1 MKRHAIVF
9 FVMLFVMSL
18 GLIQANASEK
28 PNEEDGQSAIVHV
41 NGSGAPNTVL
51 IRADE
56 DISLFVKADGYTQ
69 DGKPIYTNND
79 SVTSSPGQ
87 E

>member
-1 MKRHAIVF
+1 MKRHVIGF
-9 FVMLFVMSL
+9 FAMLFILSF
-18 GLIQANASEK
+18 GSIQANAAEK
-28 PNEEDGQSAIVHV
+28 PNEEEGNSAIVHV

-56 DISLFVKADGYTQ
+56 DISIFLKADGYTS
-69 DGKPIYTNND
+69 DGKPIYTGTD
-79 SVTSSPGQ
+79 DATSSSGQ